1 MSIANII
8 NHLEEKHNQRLAEL
22 ERDHAS
28 RLASLEKQWDG
39 RFVEA
44 KQKILSEYQQK
55 SQQKL
60 AQLSFKQRE
69 QWQREVLQK
78 KQFLMDDLFNRVW
91 GELKSLSD
99 KDYDI
104 LLRKAFTKLPKLDG
118 KIQVAPDGEVI
129 CQKIIKDLGRKDEL
143 IVNKNF
149 EDRGFIY
156 SNDKVLID
164 YSFNFV
170 LRQLKNDSVVDLN
183 NSLFE

>member
-8 NHLEEKHNQRLAEL
+8 NHLEEKHSQRLSEL
-22 ERDHAS
+22 EQNHLA
-28 RLASLEKQWDG
+28 RLASLKKQWED
-39 RFVEA
+39 RFTDA
-44 KQKILSEYQQK
+44 RQKILSEYQQK

-78 KQFLMDDLFNRVW
+78 KQTLIDDLFDQVW
-91 GELKSLSD
+91 QELKSLSD
-99 KDYDI
+99 RDYDA
-104 LLRKAFTKLPKLDG
+104 LLRKAFAKLPKSNG
-118 KIQVAPDGEVI
+118 KIQVAPDGETI
-129 CQKIIKDLGRKDEL
+129 CQKIIKDLGRGDEL
-143 IVNKNF
+143 IVSKHF
-149 EDRGFIY
+149 ADRGFIY

-170 LRQLKNDSVVDLN
+170 LRHLKNDSVVDLN